1 MAEMGP
7 AGRARVVRA
16 NHASTTA
23 RSSSAAEV
31 GPSAVPLRPDQYQ
44 GKPRRQKQP
53 RKPLSERLPQGAYD
67 ARPRQKRYVLHWLYF
82 WVWARLGLYKA
93 GLPAP
98 KPAAREQIRRN
109 FAELYELSKT
119 RQPVVACLNSK
130 GGAGKTALATW
141 LSVLIKLATLRVVVA
156 VDANENKGGTAAR
169 LGVNREETVQL
180 RTFLRFEKELSTADA
195 INQAL
200 ASHDGSGVLV
210 VASEAADKTY
220 FSQKLFERRMTTLH
234 QQGHTLVLDVGNG
247 IPHAANRGSVAIADV
262 LVFPATTMQADSFE
276 DAEDT
281 RVRYAASEQHYGFG
295 EKVERGLIV
304 LLGVSEKER
313 LEHINLYG
321 WNPNRVFRVP
331 KDKFMIGKHVVTWRK
346 INRHTQL
353 ALSEIAVEILRTAP
367 VVRPWNEQA
376 DETQHMSELNLTEV
390 QYAHSEELPLE
401 IPSGAT

>member
-1 MAEMGP
+1 MAESSP
-7 AGRARVVRA
+7 AGRARVVQA
-16 NHASTTA
+16 NRASTTT
-23 RSSSAAEV
+23 RTSSAAEA
-31 GPSAVPLRPDQYQ
+31 GLSAAPLRPDQYQ
-44 GKPRRQKQP
+44 GKPRRQKPP
-53 RKPLSERLPQGAYD
+53 RKPLSERLPEGVYE

-82 WVWARLGLYKA
+82 WAWARLGLYKA
-93 GLPAP
+93 GLPVP
-98 KPAAREQIRRN
+98 RPAVREQIKRN
-109 FAELYELSKT
+109 FAELFELGKT

-141 LSVLIKLATLRVVVA
+141 LAVLIKLATLRTVVA

-169 LGVNREETVQL
+169 LGIDREKTVQL
-180 RTFLRFEKELSTADA
+180 RTFLRFEKELSTAAA

-200 ASHDGSGVLV
+200 ASHVGSGVLV
-210 VASEAADKTY
+210 IASEAADKTY

-234 QQGHTLVLDVGNG
+234 QQGHTLMLDVGNG

-281 RVRYAASEQHYGFG
+281 RVRYAANEQHYGFT

-313 LEHINLYG
+313 LEHIDHYG
-321 WNPNRVFRVP
+321 WKPDRVFRVP
-331 KDKFMIGKHVVTWRK
+331 KDRFMIGKHVVTWRR
-346 INRHTQL
+346 INRRTQL

-376 DETQHMSELNLTEV
+376 DETQHMGELNLTEV

-401 IPSGAT
+401 MPSSAL